1 MMKGSKKNNKHNFS
15 SSSIGN
21 VQTVLEPD
29 NRVFFSCR
37 ASDFVS
43 FKLLVPKWEG
53 EDEEDPKAEENDSPN
68 HQAKFQ
74 GQRNYAKS
82 CNLQQ

>member
-15 SSSIGN
+15 SSSIGD

-29 NRVFFSCR
+29 NRVFFNNR
-37 ASDFVS
+37 TSDFVS

-53 EDEEDPKAEENDSPN
+53 EDEEDPKAEKNDSADY
-68 HQAKFQ
+68 QAKFHGQ
-74 GQRNYAKS
+74 GNYAKS